1 MATMNTVIEQVDR
14 LKPNAFTDEDKYKWI
29 NQLEGLVSV
38 QVMEEEAP
46 EYHLPEDADTPL
58 LVGHPFDDI
67 YELYVSAMIDYHNR
81 EYNNYNNA
89 VLMFTERFD
98 QFKAWY
104 IRKNPSGK
112 ARNFRN
118 VMG

>member
-1 MATMNTVIEQVDR
+1 MASMNEVIEQVDR
-14 LKPNAFTDEDKYKWI
+14 LKPNVYSEEDKYAWI
-29 NQLEGLVSV
+29 NRLEGLVSI
-38 QVMEEEAP
+38 QVMGVEVP
-46 EYHLPEDADTPL
+46 EYSLPDDADTPL
-58 LVGHPFDDI
+58 LVEHPFDDI
-67 YELYVSAMIDYHNR
+67 YVLYVSAMIDYHNR

-89 VLMFTERFD
+89 VLMFQERFD

-104 IRKNPSGK
+104 IRNNPHSK